1 MTSSQTTGPKL
12 IDTASRAAGLR
23 ARLVR
28 PASRELLISRLDGSD
43 QESDLSVPPNCAGLG
58 RVRHFTRSTPPG
70 WPDNPLPIEPAA
82 RALGQT
88 AGDMVRAQV
97 FQNAACAWRCW
108 YCFVPYNLLNAD
120 PNRGEWATADRLID
134 LWSSETDRPAVIDLS
149 GGSPD
154 LSPEWVIWMMEALEA
169 RGQTHETFLWSDDNL
184 STDYVFSVLGD
195 RDRVKLRDYPNYA
208 RVCCFKGFD
217 PSSFAFNTGAAP
229 SAWEQQFELFA
240 AYLELGLDLYGYVTL
255 TGPDIDAVGIGVPNL
270 MDRLARIDERLPLR
284 VIPLEIRPFAPT
296 VEREARRRDAPHA
309 VSKAVQD
316 AAIQVWRSELERRFT
331 TQERETSI
339 VEIGLGSRR

>member
-1 MTSSQTTGPKL
+1 VNLSQTAGPRL

-28 PASRELLISRLDGSD
+28 PESRELLISRLDGSD
-43 QESDLSVPPNCAGLG
+43 QESDLTVPPNCEGLG
-58 RVRHFTRSTPPG
+58 RVRHFKRATAPG
-70 WPDNPLPIEPAA
+70 WPSNPLPIDPAA

-120 PNRGEWATADRLID
+120 ANRGEWATADRLID
-134 LWSSETDRPAVIDLS
+134 LWCRETDRPSVIDLS

-169 RGQTHETFLWSDDNL
+169 RGLARETFLWSDDNL
-184 STDYVFSVLGD
+184 STDYVFSVLGE

-217 PSSFAFNTGAAP
+217 PSSFAFNTGADP

-240 AYLELGLDLYGYVTL
+240 AYLKLGLDLYGYVTL
-255 TGPDIDAVGIGVPNL
+255 TGPDIDAVAAGIPNL

-284 VIPLEIRPFAPT
+284 VIPLEITPFAPT
-296 VEREARRRDAPHA
+296 LEREARRRDAPHA
-309 VSKAVQD
+309 VSKAVQE
-316 AAIQVWRSELERRFT
+316 AAIRVWQSELDRRFT
-331 TQERETSI
+331 VQERETS
-339 VEIGLGSRR
+339 VVDIGLGSRR